1 MARLPTSL
9 RGRALDWGDDEA
21 ATRVQRDAASL
32 SLIARAGPMEG
43 HIFGTDGH
51 PITIGRG
58 SSCGVRL
65 ALSEIS
71 RRHATIR
78 YRAGRYW
85 VEDLQTLNGT
95 RVNGQL
101 IDGATALQHGDRIG
115 ISVQEFEVRLEA
127 LPNRQVVHDGP
138 NSEALPV
145 GQGASPS
152 QPNRL
157 PLPARI
163 VPLGPFGMALVA
175 VLAISTGVLLAFALT
190 RESRRAQ
197 LRAQPTAS
205 GLPTSAAPASAAPAS
220 GATASATLPSS
231 AARPTVP
238 VRTRIDIE
246 GTIALAPAEAGTV
259 QWAAARGAPVHA
271 GEDVVRFR
279 RSNAAKQKELDHI
292 NEQLEDDDSNPEL
305 IRRAHVLADEL
316 ESSPGVA
323 TIKTTFD
330 GLVLASL
337 PPKSRVQP
345 GVGGVRVAHSV
356 RVVLDAGAITG
367 GGSACRVA
375 FLDQGLVAEGR
386 PVGGATIELTRFPPK
401 LALESVGRV
410 RADCP

>member
-9 RGRALDWGDDEA
+9 RGKALDWGDDEA

-78 YRAGRYW
+78 YLKGRYW

-95 RVNGQL
+95 RVNEQL
-101 IDGATALQHGDRIG
+101 IDGPTPLQHGDRIR

-138 NSEALPV
+138 NSEALPL

-157 PLPARI
+157 PMPTRVL
-163 VPLGPFGMALVA
+163 PLGPVGMGLVA

-197 LRAQPTAS
+197 VRVQPSAS
-205 GLPTSAAPASAAPAS
+205 APVAAPSSGAPASAPA
-220 GATASATLPSS
+220 AASAT
-231 AARPTVP
+231 RPTVP
-238 VRTRIDIE
+238 VRTRVDIE
-246 GTIALAPAEAGTV
+246 GTIALAAPEAGTV
-259 QWAAARGAPVHA
+259 QWAAARGVPVHA

-279 RSNAAKQKELDHI
+279 RSNVAKQKELDHI

-305 IRRAHVLADEL
+305 IRRAHALADEL
-316 ESSPGVA
+316 EQTPSVA
-323 TIKTTFD
+323 SVKTTFD

-337 PPKSRVQP
+337 PPKSKLQP

-386 PVGGATIELTRFPPK
+386 PVGGATIELTRFPAK